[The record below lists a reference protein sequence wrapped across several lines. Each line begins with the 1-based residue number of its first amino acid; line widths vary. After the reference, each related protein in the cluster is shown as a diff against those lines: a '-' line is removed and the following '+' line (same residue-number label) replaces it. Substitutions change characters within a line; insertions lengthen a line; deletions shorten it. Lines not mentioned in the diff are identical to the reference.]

1 MATRSSDPARMA
13 ALEALLVAAKAW
25 AAEMIVGEDG
35 PKTATG
41 RLILATRAVPER
53 SNG

>member
-1 MATRSSDPARMA
+1 MADPARMA

-41 RLILATRAVPER
+41 RLIVAIRAVPEKAR
-53 SNG
+53 G

>member
-1 MATRSSDPARMA
+1 MADPARVA

-25 AAEMIVGEDG
+25 AAEMIVGADA
-35 PKTATG
+35 PNTAAG

-53 SNG
+53 THG